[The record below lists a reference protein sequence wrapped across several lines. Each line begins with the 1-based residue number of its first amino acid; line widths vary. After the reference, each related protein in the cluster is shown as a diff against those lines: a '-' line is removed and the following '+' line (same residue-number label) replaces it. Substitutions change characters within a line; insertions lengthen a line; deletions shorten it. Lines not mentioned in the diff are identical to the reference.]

1 MLPPPH
7 PPCPHLAHPLLLPPR
22 SARAVIVAANA
33 SNPGLFSAKSGIA
46 GSSNVSKVPGRQK
59 WQPTPHHSE
68 HLHFVGAPGGSRWLQ
83 VVPGGSRWIKVD
95 PGGSRRQETHIN
107 ILSFSISWILK
118 GKIVQV
124 AKVHEISINI
134 FIFNF
139 LSTIFI
145 FRAHLCPC
153 GNVFHA
159 SNCKLEIMMGF
170 AFFRNAK
177 MKWSNHWY
185 DI

>member
-1 MLPPPH
+1 MAPGG
-7 PPCPHLAHPLLLPPR
+7 
-22 SARAVIVAANA
+22 SKWIKVA
-33 SNPGLFSAKSGIA
+33 PGGFRWI
-46 GSSNVSKVPGRQK
+46 KV
-59 WQPTPHHSE
+59 
-68 HLHFVGAPGGSRWLQ
+68 APGGSRWFQ
-83 VVPGGSRWIKVD
+83 VDPGGSRWIQVV

-107 ILSFSISWILK
+107 ILRFSIFWILK

-170 AFFRNAK
+170 AFFEMLK
-177 MKWSNHWY
+177 
-185 DI
+185 